1 MGTSGAGGV
10 EGEGAPRVATREI
23 TTKAPLRSK
32 REGDVQC
39 LRPILD
45 AKVTPTARIIE
56 KTIASRLPRHPVP
69 VEGS

>member
-1 MGTSGAGGV
+1 MAEREVTT
-10 EGEGAPRVATREI
+10 EAPF
-23 TTKAPLRSK
+23 RSK
-32 REGDVQC
+32 REGDVRC

>member
-1 MGTSGAGGV
+1 MRGGGAPGV
-10 EGEGAPRVATREI
+10 AEGEV
-23 TTKAPLRSK
+23 TTEAPLRSR
-32 REGDVQC
+32 REGDVRC